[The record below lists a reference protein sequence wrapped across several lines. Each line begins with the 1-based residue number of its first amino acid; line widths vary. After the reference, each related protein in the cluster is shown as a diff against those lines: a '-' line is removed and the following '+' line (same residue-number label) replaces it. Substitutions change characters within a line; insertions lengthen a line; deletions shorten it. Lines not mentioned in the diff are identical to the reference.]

1 MRTPNSETPKAA
13 STAKKTPPSKKSAG
27 KSQNTPDA
35 EHASELTPMSNEAK
49 RTPVTRAK
57 QAKANETTANAAASV
72 AAITPNLM
80 DSKQSPAAEG
90 SRALDGDSNACVDHA
105 ALETKPVSRTKIVR
119 RVVRKVVRKNPKSGK
134 NASVE
139 TSKSTAAGTA
149 NIEDSLKEKEEDSK
163 FEVSLQ
169 DETGPEKEGKDLVN
183 LVSSDDFCE
192 PVKKDQGDVNV
203 NKHAMMDIETA
214 EAAGL
219 TENVVFASD
228 DQQTGYNDVEIS
240 EDHETVASIV
250 KSSYVKESVL
260 KDVKPLEHQEEA
272 VVEDVESTRFTK
284 PIVADT
290 KSLKDHEFYNTIEG
304 QQLNDK
310 LEGGQ
315 NVVKDKIYVQG
326 EVDRMEEDSNEKMKG
341 KNIYEEE
348 SDDDRI
354 EAFREQVDH
363 EVLSGEEFA
372 EGDTPHNGEEAD
384 AVADERAELN
394 AAANERRKRKELE
407 IFVGGLDRDATEE
420 DLRRVF
426 QHAGEVLEVR
436 MHKELPT
443 NKNKGYAFV
452 RFATK
457 EQASRVLAEMRNPVI
472 RGKRCGTAP
481 CEDNDTLF
489 LGNICNTWTKEAIRQ
504 RLREYGIESVV
515 SITLVEDPK
524 HEGLSRGFAFIEFS
538 CHADAMTAYKRL
550 QKPDAVF
557 GHSER
562 TAKVAFAEPL
572 SEPDPEVMA
581 QVKSV
586 FVDGL
591 PPHWDEDRVRD
602 NFKGFGETV
611 RIILARNMSSAKRK
625 DFGFVDFTTH
635 EAAVA
640 CVEGINN
647 TELNDGNSKIRVRAR
662 LSNPLPKTQAVK
674 GGMSGGFRIGRGNSG
689 AYKNYER
696 GFARGGRAFGQPNFQ
711 RGRGFYPRGHGY
723 GGRMGFS
730 EHEFDRPYPPFP
742 ERQNFGGERWGF
754 RGGHPPSDVDP
765 AFARPYFDRPQYG
778 DRSHM
783 DDGLRRQPYLADE
796 AFDRPF
802 MGRHYEDPYFYDQ
815 TAHGM
820 KRPFFRTDPDY
831 MEPSRHRPRLDY
843 SDPAVS
849 LRRSRYRDDLAAD
862 GGFSSQDYYG
872 YGYGYGS
879 DFRGHTYQSF
889 YHGDSPYGRGYY

>member
-13 STAKKTPPSKKSAG
+13 STAKKTPPSKKAAG

-90 SRALDGDSNACVDHA
+90 SRALDGDGNACVDHA

-119 RVVRKVVRKNPKSGK
+119 RVVRKVIRKNPKSGK

-149 NIEDSLKEKEEDSK
+149 NMEDSLKEKEEDSK

-169 DETGPEKEGKDLVN
+169 DETGPEKEGKHLVN
-183 LVSSDDFCE
+183 LASSDDFGE

-219 TENVVFASD
+219 TEKVVFASD

-250 KSSYVKESVL
+250 KSSYVKESVR

-272 VVEDVESTRFTK
+272 VVKDVKSVEHDEAVVEDVESAGFTK
-284 PIVADT
+284 PIGADT
-290 KSLKDHEFYNTIEG
+290 KSLKDHEFYNRIEG

-504 RLREYGIESVV
+504 RLREYGIENVV

-689 AYKNYER
+689 AYTNY
-696 GFARGGRAFGQPNFQ
+696 
-711 RGRGFYPRGHGY
+711 
-723 GGRMGFS
+723 
-730 EHEFDRPYPPFP
+730 
-742 ERQNFGGERWGF
+742 GERWGF

-765 AFARPYFDRPQYG
+765 TFARPYFDRPQYG

-783 DDGLRRQPYLADE
+783 DDGLRRQPYFADE

-802 MGRHYEDPYFYDQ
+802 LGRHYEDPYFYDQ

-879 DFRGHTYQSF
+879 EFRGHTYQSF